1 MVPTGGQG
9 GSVSMQQAEAR
20 GAAKPNTAVHKKEGS
35 SPKMSIVPGM
45 RNRGEYPAYCTY
57 DKWLNAYCML

>member
-45 RNRGEYPAYCTY
+45 RNVENTLLTVHMTNG
-57 DKWLNAYCML
+57 